1 MKRILNVET
10 KVRNNLGQVIQKA
23 RIEKG
28 VSQEQLSN
36 ETGITRTF
44 LSLVENGRRFPSY
57 DTLRRISSFLGKDL
71 NGLLIEA
78 KLDDYDK
85 DFRLTSLLMKLVES
99 KDEEKLARLADF
111 AESLVQ

>member
-1 MKRILNVET
+1 M
-10 KVRNNLGQVIQKA
+10 
-23 RIEKG
+23 
-28 VSQEQLSN
+28 SQEQLSK

-57 DTLRRISSFLGKDL
+57 DTLGRISSFLGKDL

-99 KDEEKLARLADF
+99 KDEEKLVRLVDF
-111 AESLVQ
+111 AKSLVK